1 MQDLKTQALVARTA
15 GRVWLADG
23 GLETAMIFLE
33 GLELPQFA
41 SFPLVETETGKAALT
56 RYFDGFMDEAA
67 AHRTGFLMDTATWRA
82 SHGWG
87 DVMGLTADQIDEAN
101 RKAVRFAL
109 AAKARRPDIDVI
121 VNGVVGPHGD
131 AYAPDRV
138 LTAAEAQEY
147 HGRQVEVLAKAGA
160 EMISAM
166 TISSTGEAIGVARA
180 ATKVGMPVVLSFTV
194 ETDGQLISGMSL
206 AEAIAETDAATGGV
220 VAWYGI
226 NCAHP
231 DHFRHRLTGDWVNR
245 VGMVRA
251 NASAKSHAELDE
263 ATELDAGDP
272 DAIGRDYGALR
283 QLLPGLRVVGGCC
296 GTDLRHITAM
306 GKHVCGHAHA
316 A

>member
-1 MQDLKTQALVARTA
+1 MQDLKTQGLVARTT

-33 GLELPQFA
+33 GLDLPQFA
-41 SFPLVETETGKAALT
+41 SFPLLESETGRAALT

-101 RKAVRFAL
+101 RNAVRFAL
-109 AAKARRPDIDVI
+109 AAKARRRDIDVI

-138 LTAAEAQEY
+138 LTATEAQDY

-180 ATKVGMPVVLSFTV
+180 AAKVGMPVVLSFTV

-206 AEAIAETDAATGGV
+206 AEAIAETDAATGGAA
-220 VAWYGI
+220 AWYGI

-231 DHFRHRLTGDWVNR
+231 DHFHHRLTGDWVNR

-272 DAIGRDYGALR
+272 EAIGRDYGALR
-283 QLLPGLRVVGGCC
+283 KLLPGLRVVGGCC
-296 GTDLRHITAM
+296 GTDLRHVAAM
-306 GKHVCGHAHA
+306 GEHVCGHAHA